1 MVHLQLQQLQITKKI
16 ITYRLPLRHFVT
28 VTLRTDRI
36 TYLPTLS
43 LMKILHTNSKYLVQ
57 DNSEAPSEKCKIADT
72 TAKRDISW
80 TAKSVRGTQKL
91 S

>member
-1 MVHLQLQQLQITKKI
+1 
-16 ITYRLPLRHFVT
+16 
-28 VTLRTDRI
+28 
-36 TYLPTLS
+36 
-43 LMKILHTNSKYLVQ
+43 MKILHTNSKYLVQ
-57 DNSEAPSEKCKIADT
+57 DNSETPSEKCKIADT